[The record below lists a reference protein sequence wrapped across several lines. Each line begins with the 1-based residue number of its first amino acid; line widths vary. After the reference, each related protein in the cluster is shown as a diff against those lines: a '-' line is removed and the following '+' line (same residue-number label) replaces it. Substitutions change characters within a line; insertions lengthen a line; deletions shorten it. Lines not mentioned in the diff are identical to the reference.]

1 MPAARLTLRTLR
13 ARARAARRA
22 TLAAGVE
29 TKITD
34 ISGSVEA
41 AVGLGL
47 ADAVVD
53 LVETGTTM
61 RAAGLC
67 VAENLMQTQVHAPAP
82 LVRPPL
88 PPRAHASAIARA
100 ARPLRGA
107 HARRLEHARR
117 THAHALCRTPPPLR
131 SCRARAAPCAA

>member
-1 MPAARLTLRTLR
+1 MRPPCPLDSCACLPFVRSRFAWR
-13 ARARAARRA
+13 
-22 TLAAGVE
+22 AGVK
-29 TKITD
+29 TQITD

-67 VAENLMQTQVHAPAP
+67 VAENLMQTQVCM
-82 LVRPPL
+82 
-88 PPRAHASAIARA
+88 RA
-100 ARPLRGA
+100 AARSACARPCALRG
-107 HARRLEHARR
+107 RRR
-117 THAHALCRTPPPLR
+117 
-131 SCRARAAPCAA
+131 